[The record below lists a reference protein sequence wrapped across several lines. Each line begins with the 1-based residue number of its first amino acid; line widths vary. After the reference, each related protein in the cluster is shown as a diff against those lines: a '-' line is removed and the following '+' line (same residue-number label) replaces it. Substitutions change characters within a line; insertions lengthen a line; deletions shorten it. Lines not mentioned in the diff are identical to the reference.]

1 MLKLLRQGKISK
13 WFSGIGQEAIS
24 VGVTLASSE
33 NDYLLPMH
41 RNLGVFTTRNVPFY
55 PLFCQLF
62 GKADGFSKG
71 RERSFHFGSMDHKIV
86 GMISHLAAM
95 MPVADGI
102 ALAKKLKQED
112 GTGKLCLGRNRFRP
126 DSGLFIR

>member
-71 RERSFHFGSMDHKIV
+71 RERSAMTSKAQQR
-86 GMISHLAAM
+86 AAK
-95 MPVADGI
+95 PIKAQKNP
-102 ALAKKLKQED
+102 AKTSK
-112 GTGKLCLGRNRFRP
+112 G
-126 DSGLFIR
+126 